1 MLSLLFRKRS
11 AKLQAGY
18 KINILW
24 VVTFDSQITHEKS
37 CQELGSSW
45 GWWSPPP
52 WLCGH
57 LFMHVHLAFFVVK
70 NLRTSNPSPPCL
82 NPLDAKGF
90 NNGKPTNNNKN
101 LGAYKFSMMVIVPTK
116 INQKNTCESFETFC
130 NERATQH
137 VNH

>member
-1 MLSLLFRKRS
+1 MVK
-11 AKLQAGY
+11 
-18 KINILW
+18 
-24 VVTFDSQITHEKS
+24 
-37 CQELGSSW
+37 
-45 GWWSPPP
+45 PPP
-52 WLCGH
+52 PLCGH
-57 LFMHVHLAFFVVK
+57 LFMHVHLAFFVDK
-70 NLRTSNPSPPCL
+70 NLRTSNPSPSCL

-130 NERATQH
+130 NEGATNH